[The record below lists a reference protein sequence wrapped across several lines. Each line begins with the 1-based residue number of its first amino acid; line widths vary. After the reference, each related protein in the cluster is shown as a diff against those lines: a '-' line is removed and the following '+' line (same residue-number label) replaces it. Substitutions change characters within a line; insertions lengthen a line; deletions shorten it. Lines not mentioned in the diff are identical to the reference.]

1 MDAVR
6 SMLFTPGHRPDLI
19 AKAVRSAAD
28 AVIVDLEDAVATNAK
43 EEARANLASLPE
55 SPIPYFVRTN
65 DFETGLMWE
74 DLVAAAH
81 AGVDGVILPKA
92 ERQEVMLEVSGALSA
107 LETATGQPAGSITVI
122 PMIESAVAVENSFEI
137 LDGLPRV
144 QAVMFGSAEQ
154 GDLVADLGVEWDPT
168 GTGLNYSRSR
178 VLLAARAA
186 GIANPIDGVFMNYR
200 DSEALRTEARMGRR
214 MGYVA
219 KLAIH
224 PRPGERHQRSLH
236 PHSRGGGSP
245 PRHPGPVREGR
256 SGGNGFDRRR
266 RPDDRL
272 RSGAKPPG
280 QCWPGRVPCDVARAL
295 ASANTTNEP
304 QVRASRHW
312 MSSLCLAQLRILR
325 VGGDQAA
332 PGHDRGGGDQ
342 LIRRVRMETMADLQ
356 RPRQAGDLPS
366 YGNLVDT
373 SVEKTPQPYLRGH
386 SQIDV
391 LVPMEAGDL
400 QH

>member
-19 AKAVRSAAD
+19 AKAIRTAAD
-28 AVIVDLEDAVATNAK
+28 AVIVDLEDGVATNAK

-65 DFETGLMWE
+65 DFDTGLMWE
-74 DLVAAAH
+74 DLVAATH

-92 ERQEVMLEVSGALSA
+92 EQREVMLEVSGALSA
-107 LETATGQPAGSITVI
+107 LETATGQTAGSIALI

-144 QAVMFGSAEQ
+144 QGVMFGSAER

-186 GIANPIDGVFMNYR
+186 GVPHPIDGVFMNYR
-200 DSEALRTEARMGRR
+200 DSEALRVESRMGRR

-224 PRPGERHQRSLH
+224 PAQVTVINEVFTPTPEEVAHHRAILDLFEKAEA
-236 PHSRGGGSP
+236 
-245 PRHPGPVREGR
+245 EGTA
-256 SGGNGFDRRR
+256 SI
-266 RPDDRL
+266 
-272 RSGAKPPG
+272 GADG
-280 QCWPGRVPCDVARAL
+280 QMIDYAVARTARSVL
-295 ASANTTNEP
+295 ARAEN
-304 QVRASRHW
+304 ASR
-312 MSSLCLAQLRILR
+312 
-325 VGGDQAA
+325 
-332 PGHDRGGGDQ
+332 
-342 LIRRVRMETMADLQ
+342 T
-356 RPRQAGDLPS
+356 
-366 YGNLVDT
+366 
-373 SVEKTPQPYLRGH
+373 
-386 SQIDV
+386 
-391 LVPMEAGDL
+391 
-400 QH
+400 

>member
-28 AVIVDLEDAVATNAK
+28 AVIVDLEDAVATNVK
-43 EEARANLASLPE
+43 DEARANLDSLPD
-55 SPIPYFVRTN
+55 SPIPYFVRLN
-65 DFETGLMWE
+65 GFETGLMWE

-81 AGVDGVILPKA
+81 AGAAGVILPKA
-92 ERQEVMLEVSGALSA
+92 EQREVMLQVCGALSA
-107 LETATGQPAGSITVI
+107 LETATGRPDGSITLV
-122 PMIESAVAVENSFEI
+122 PMIESAVAVERAFKI
-137 LDGLPRV
+137 LHGLPRV

-224 PRPGERHQRSLH
+224 PAQVSVINEVFTPTPEEVAHHRVILDLFEKAEA
-236 PHSRGGGSP
+236 
-245 PRHPGPVREGR
+245 EGTA
-256 SGGNGFDRRR
+256 SI
-266 RPDDRL
+266 
-272 RSGAKPPG
+272 GADG
-280 QCWPGRVPCDVARAL
+280 QLIDYAVARTARAVL
-295 ASANTTNEP
+295 A
-304 QVRASRHW
+304 RAKFS
-312 MSSLCLAQLRILR
+312 
-325 VGGDQAA
+325 
-332 PGHDRGGGDQ
+332 
-342 LIRRVRMETMADLQ
+342 Q
-356 RPRQAGDLPS
+356 RTKSP
-366 YGNLVDT
+366 
-373 SVEKTPQPYLRGH
+373 
-386 SQIDV
+386 
-391 LVPMEAGDL
+391 
-400 QH
+400 

>member
-28 AVIVDLEDAVATNAK
+28 AVIVDLEDAVATNVK

-55 SPIPYFVRTN
+55 SPIPYFVRLN
-65 DFETGLMWE
+65 GFQTGLMWE

-81 AGVDGVILPKA
+81 AGAAGVILPKA
-92 ERQEVMLEVSGALSA
+92 EQREVMLEVCGALSA
-107 LETATGQPAGSITVI
+107 LETATGQPAGSITLI

-144 QAVMFGSAEQ
+144 QAVMFGSAER

-186 GIANPIDGVFMNYR
+186 GVPHPIDGVFMNYR
-200 DSEALRTEARMGRR
+200 DSEALRVEARMGRR

-224 PRPGERHQRSLH
+224 PAQVTVINDVFTPTPEEVAHHRAILDLFEKAEA
-236 PHSRGGGSP
+236 
-245 PRHPGPVREGR
+245 EGTA
-256 SGGNGFDRRR
+256 SI
-266 RPDDRL
+266 
-272 RSGAKPPG
+272 GADG
-280 QCWPGRVPCDVARAL
+280 QMIDYAVARTARSVL
-295 ASANTTNEP
+295 A
-304 QVRASRHW
+304 
-312 MSSLCLAQLRILR
+312 R
-325 VGGDQAA
+325 VEIA
-332 PGHDRGGGDQ
+332 
-342 LIRRVRMETMADLQ
+342 RRT
-356 RPRQAGDLPS
+356 
-366 YGNLVDT
+366 
-373 SVEKTPQPYLRGH
+373 
-386 SQIDV
+386 
-391 LVPMEAGDL
+391 
-400 QH
+400 